1 MEERRQHY
9 NEHRA
14 GKRSFQ
20 ALLKPEE
27 ADLVQMVKAL
37 RGIQTDRELL
47 ISLCE
52 DEKERLV
59 ASSQISL
66 KNGVK

>member
-27 ADLVQMVKAL
+27 ADLVQMVKTL
-37 RGIQTDRELL
+37 KGIQTDRELL
-47 ISLCE
+47 INLCE
-52 DEKERLV
+52 DEKARFV
-59 ASSQISL
+59 ASSQIIL
-66 KNGVK
+66 ENGVE